1 MSAGPD
7 VKTAEDE
14 TTDNQRIKTSLKK
27 YLRYALLTLLW
38 GAVAAYVIYAGTA
51 AGRLRAGKKVGRVE
65 IEVVDSSSQG
75 HLVSAAMV
83 RQWISH
89 AGIKT
94 LGTAVDAVDL
104 TGIERLIARNGF
116 VDKTVAYVSYGGTL
130 HIEISQRKPLVRL
143 LTDGMNAYVT
153 ADGYVFAAPRA
164 SSLYVPVVTGSY
176 RPPFPASYVG
186 SVREHIDLRLGE
198 IDERIAELEREK
210 YPLYRREM
218 ENDRNIS
225 ALRRMR
231 IKRQWWR
238 LEGSREFD
246 ARVDALREKKAGLRR
261 TYRYRAGVIREE
273 IERIAGL
280 QEAERRKQKKLEKSY
295 EDFMKLLTF
304 VETVEDDD
312 FWRSEVVQITAKTTP
327 SGALEVELTPRS
339 GRFAVLFGRLEDVE
353 RKFDKLLRFYRS
365 GLSSIG
371 WSEYRTIDIRYNDQV
386 VCKK

>member
-1 MSAGPD
+1 MSSPRRAPRRSTCRWSPA
-7 VKTAEDE
+7 VTVLPSL
-14 TTDNQRIKTSLKK
+14 RRTS
-27 YLRYALLTLLW
+27 
-38 GAVAAYVIYAGTA
+38 GACGSISTC
-51 AGRLRAGKKVGRVE
+51 
-65 IEVVDSSSQG
+65 
-75 HLVSAAMV
+75 VSA
-83 RQWISH
+83 R
-89 AGIKT
+89 
-94 LGTAVDAVDL
+94 L
-104 TGIERLIARNGF
+104 TNASPNSNARN
-116 VDKTVAYVSYGGTL
+116 TL
-130 HIEISQRKPLVRL
+130 STGVRWR
-143 LTDGMNAYVT
+143 TT
-153 ADGYVFAAPRA
+153 ATF
-164 SSLYVPVVTGSY
+164 
-176 RPPFPASYVG
+176 RPC
-186 SVREHIDLRLGE
+186 
-198 IDERIAELEREK
+198 
-210 YPLYRREM
+210 
-218 ENDRNIS
+218 
-225 ALRRMR
+225 
-231 IKRQWWR
+231 KRQWWR

>member
-1 MSAGPD
+1 MPSVLIPACEIHWR
-7 VKTAEDE
+7 TIAAETRCPCE
-14 TTDNQRIKTSLKK
+14 ELSTTSI
-27 YLRYALLTLLW
+27 
-38 GAVAAYVIYAGTA
+38 
-51 AGRLRAGKKVGRVE
+51 
-65 IEVVDSSSQG
+65 
-75 HLVSAAMV
+75 
-83 RQWISH
+83 
-89 AGIKT
+89 
-94 LGTAVDAVDL
+94 
-104 TGIERLIARNGF
+104 
-116 VDKTVAYVSYGGTL
+116 
-130 HIEISQRKPLVRL
+130 
-143 LTDGMNAYVT
+143 
-153 ADGYVFAAPRA
+153 
-164 SSLYVPVVTGSY
+164 SSLPTVPV
-176 RPPFPASYVG
+176 
-186 SVREHIDLRLGE
+186 LRT
-198 IDERIAELEREK
+198 
-210 YPLYRREM
+210 
-218 ENDRNIS
+218 
-225 ALRRMR
+225 
-231 IKRQWWR
+231 
-238 LEGSREFD
+238 
-246 ARVDALREKKAGLRR
+246 RR